1 MCNMVLKHINL
12 AIKSISEL
20 YKLEGM
26 VEYLKDELKLDESD
40 IIDTIIFLE
49 EIGLVQ
55 TYTGIGINITD
66 RGKTSSLYGIDQAN
80 FETHVGIYA
89 AHFGKICNTV
99 IGGQGDVVISAI
111 NQKIITSQIDLFV
124 KHIEDLNLERDGAE
138 EIAQI
143 LERMKEQVSTGS
155 VEPTAIKVKAQR
167 LFDLIRHAGNT
178 DVAVNAMY
186 NLGII
191 ILSF

>member
-1 MCNMVLKHINL
+1 MVLKHINL